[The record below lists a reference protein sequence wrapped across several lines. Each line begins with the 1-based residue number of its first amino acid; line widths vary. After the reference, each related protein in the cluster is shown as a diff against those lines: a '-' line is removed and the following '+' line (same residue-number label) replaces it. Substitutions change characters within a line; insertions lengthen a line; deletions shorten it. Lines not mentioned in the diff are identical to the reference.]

1 MRTGGTLPEAERT
14 SRRAPTLAGVK
25 LEAFAAGLGAGI
37 LVGALTRIVETSR
50 IAFGPYALYGNG
62 ALVIPVILAPV
73 AIFVGWAWLMRR
85 GGGLSLASA
94 VYAMGLVFGCGM
106 GYAAAQQD
114 ISSALGATVGI
125 GLFVVPTAVLAAVT
139 AALLLAARLT
149 STPALIA
156 AFIVGSLIG
165 AIPPFAFIGGLGING
180 ISAGAGIVAVRGARP
195 RAVVAVGLA
204 LAMLVLVQAFALPL
218 LIGPAFA
225 PR

>member
-1 MRTGGTLPEAERT
+1 M
-14 SRRAPTLAGVK
+14 K

-62 ALVIPVILAPV
+62 ALAVPVILAPI

-85 GGGLSLASA
+85 AGRLSLASA
-94 VYAMGLVFGCGM
+94 VYALGVVFGCGM

-114 ISSALGATVGI
+114 ISALGATVGI

-139 AALLLAARLT
+139 TALLLARRPT
-149 STPALIA
+149 STPALIT
-156 AFIVGSLIG
+156 AFVIGALIG
-165 AIPPFAFIGGLGING
+165 AVPPFAFIGGLGING
-180 ISAGAGIVAVRGARP
+180 ISAGAGIVAVQGARP
-195 RAVVAVGLA
+195 RAVVAVGVALLA
-204 LAMLVLVQAFALPL
+204 LVLAQAFALPL